1 MESII
6 EKANECLCCKLPMCR
21 KGCPVATNIPEFISN
36 IKNGNIEKAYNILQ
50 ENNILSSIC
59 SRVCPS
65 EDQCMGSCI
74 RGIKQNSVQI
84 NTLERYVNDVAEE
97 KNIKYNIEIKENI
110 DKKVAIIGS
119 GPAGISCAYE
129 LLKKGYKTTIFEK
142 EEKCGGILRYGIP
155 DFRLD
160 KSYIDAVIE
169 RLRKSSVKIRNNCE
183 FEKDFSIK
191 DLKEQGYDA
200 IFLGIGATD
209 AIKYSL
215 GIDNKNILT
224 SNDIL
229 YNYSIGKKLN
239 LGKTVVIGG
248 GNVAIDTARTAKRMT
263 NEDVYIL
270 YRRDRTCMPARD
282 IEVEEALADDIKII
296 FNTKVL
302 EAKES
307 NGILKLINCIKTKI
321 EEGKVLDIPNSEF
334 EMKVDNV
341 VFAIGLKPTIN
352 LQLEKEND
360 IVKIDE
366 YGKTSIEGVFAGG
379 DLTETKSTVCKA
391 IFAGK
396 QAAEGIDKFL
406 RR

>member
-65 EDQCMGSCI
+65 ENQCMGSCI

-169 RLRKSSVKIRNNCE
+169 R
-183 FEKDFSIK
+183 
-191 DLKEQGYDA
+191 
-200 IFLGIGATD
+200 
-209 AIKYSL
+209 
-215 GIDNKNILT
+215 
-224 SNDIL
+224 
-229 YNYSIGKKLN
+229 
-239 LGKTVVIGG
+239 
-248 GNVAIDTARTAKRMT
+248 
-263 NEDVYIL
+263 
-270 YRRDRTCMPARD
+270 
-282 IEVEEALADDIKII
+282 
-296 FNTKVL
+296 
-302 EAKES
+302 
-307 NGILKLINCIKTKI
+307 
-321 EEGKVLDIPNSEF
+321 
-334 EMKVDNV
+334 
-341 VFAIGLKPTIN
+341 
-352 LQLEKEND
+352 
-360 IVKIDE
+360 
-366 YGKTSIEGVFAGG
+366 
-379 DLTETKSTVCKA
+379 
-391 IFAGK
+391 
-396 QAAEGIDKFL
+396 
-406 RR
+406 